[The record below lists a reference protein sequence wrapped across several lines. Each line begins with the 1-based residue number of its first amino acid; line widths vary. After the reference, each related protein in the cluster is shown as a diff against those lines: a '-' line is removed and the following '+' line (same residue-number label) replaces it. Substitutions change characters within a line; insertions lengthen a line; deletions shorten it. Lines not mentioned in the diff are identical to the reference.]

1 MDHTNR
7 LLKKDS
13 LQVSNHDW
21 RATVLVKIKAFTVQ
35 NIPRVK
41 AGDDLTDFLYGCG
54 LQNGDIIVIASTVVS
69 KAEGLIKTL
78 DSFSPSERAYRMAVD
93 LHEDPRFVEAV
104 LEESTEVLI
113 EKPFLLVES
122 KFGQVCVNAG
132 LDRSNVEEGYVLL
145 LPDDPSVSARK
156 IRQRIK
162 ERYQRDVAVI
172 ITDTCGRSFREGQT
186 GVGIGFAGI
195 SPMKDWRGLKDLEG
209 KELEI
214 TNEGLGDEVAGMA
227 NILMG
232 EGAGGTPIVIVR
244 GIAYRDGA
252 ERVFRAKETDIIRQA
267 IDRAYR
273 PA

>member
-1 MDHTNR
+1 M
-7 LLKKDS
+7 K
-13 LQVSNHDW
+13 VE
-21 RATVLVKIKAFTVQ
+21 AFTVPHV
-35 NIPRVK
+35 PRIK
-41 AGDDLTDFLYGCG
+41 PGDDLTDFLLGCG
-54 LQNGDIIVIASTVVS
+54 LQDGDIIVIASTIVS
-69 KAEGLIKTL
+69 KAEGLGKTL
-78 DSFSPSERAYRMAVD
+78 DSFSPSERAYRMAAD
-93 LHEDPRFVEAV
+93 LDEDPRFVEAV

-122 KFGQVCVNAG
+122 KFGQICVNAG

-145 LPDDPSVSARK
+145 LPHDPSESARDLRK
-156 IRQRIK
+156 QIK
-162 ERYQRDVAVI
+162 ERYGRDVAVI

-214 TNEGLGDEVAGMA
+214 TNEGLGDEIAGMA

-244 GIAYRDGA
+244 GLAYRDGT
-252 ERVFRAKETDIIRQA
+252 EHVFRSKATDVIRQA
-267 IDRAYR
+267 IDKAYR
-273 PA
+273 SAQGA